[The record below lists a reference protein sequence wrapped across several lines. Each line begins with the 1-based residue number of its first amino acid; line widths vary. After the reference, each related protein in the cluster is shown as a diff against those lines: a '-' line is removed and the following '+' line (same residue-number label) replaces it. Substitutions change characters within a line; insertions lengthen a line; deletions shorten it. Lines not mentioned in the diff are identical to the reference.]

1 MKNKCRFKILIW
13 QIMAST
19 ILFSVS
25 LLDKYELYKL
35 RCLIMCMLSRLQYS
49 I

>member
-1 MKNKCRFKILIW
+1 MKNKCHFKILIW

-35 RCLIMCMLSRLQYS
+35 R
-49 I
+49 